1 MTGELEL
8 NRASGGN
15 FDSDHPH
22 LLNNF
27 VEERKSPELEQPE
40 MLSSQASSARSQS
53 GKPGNI
59 EELFKCFIC
68 FSDL

>member
-1 MTGELEL
+1 MEL

-27 VEERKSPELEQPE
+27 VEERKSP
-40 MLSSQASSARSQS
+40 
-53 GKPGNI
+53 
-59 EELFKCFIC
+59 
-68 FSDL
+68 DLD